1 MDTFKPFQTVQ
12 LNVPL
17 FFQSSRYEE
26 YEAGQLVSQGQTSVL
41 VRCTYMDDNRI
52 KCIIGNNDINEK
64 LMSCEFDA
72 CISLQD
78 RILMF
83 SVPEETNANI
93 IVVTMLQHIIGTTR
107 QTKYYYNIEPVVGS
121 IYTDNG
127 RIVKMSFTMAN
138 PERLIEFY

>member
-1 MDTFKPFQTVQ
+1 MNYDTLNSMDTFKPFQTVQ

-64 LMSCEFDA
+64 L
-72 CISLQD
+72 
-78 RILMF
+78 
-83 SVPEETNANI
+83 
-93 IVVTMLQHIIGTTR
+93 TT
-107 QTKYYYNIEPVVGS
+107 VH
-121 IYTDNG
+121 
-127 RIVKMSFTMAN
+127 
-138 PERLIEFY
+138 